1 MPLSPAKLVRYA
13 IAGWLP
19 GGRRRC
25 AICGHRVWRFMP
37 YRVGSR
43 SSPPLMRVLH
53 MVGSDPDQFECPRC
67 GAHDRERHLLMYMRA
82 DGVLAQLAGKSVLH
96 FAPEKRLSR
105 FIADAAPARY
115 VGADLFP
122 NSPDVERVDML
133 AMQFDDESFD
143 CVIANHVLEH
153 VSDVPRALSEIRR
166 VLKLGGVAILQTP
179 YSGKLHHTWEDK
191 GIDTPVARLQ
201 AYGQEDH
208 VRLFGRDIFEQITAA
223 GFESRVHRHS
233 ELLADVDSFTMGV
246 NGDEPFFLFRK
257 I

>member
-1 MPLSPAKLVRYA
+1 MSDVPSILAIDQGTTSTKAYASVDGGPATLVGTRRHRQ
-13 IAGWLP
+13 IRPNPGWVE
-19 GGRRRC
+19 
-25 AICGHRVWRFMP
+25 H
-37 YRVGSR
+37 
-43 SSPPLMRVLH
+43 
-53 MVGSDPDQFECPRC
+53 DP
-67 GAHDRERHLLMYMRA
+67 
-82 DGVLAQLAGKSVLH
+82 
-96 FAPEKRLSR
+96 
-105 FIADAAPARY
+105 
-115 VGADLFP
+115 
-122 NSPDVERVDML
+122 VE
-133 AMQFDDESFD
+133 
-143 CVIANHVLEH
+143 IANHVLEH